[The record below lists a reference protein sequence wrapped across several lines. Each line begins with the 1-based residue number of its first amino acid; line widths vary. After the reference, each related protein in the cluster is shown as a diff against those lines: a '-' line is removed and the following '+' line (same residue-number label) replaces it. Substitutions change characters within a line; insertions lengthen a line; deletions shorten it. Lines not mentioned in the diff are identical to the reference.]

1 LPWHGLPIRLAAQVR
16 RFFCDHRGCRR
27 QIFTE
32 PLPETAPSYA
42 RRTGRAAR
50 ALEAIGFAVGGRP
63 GAQLTQ
69 ALGVSGGA
77 WAILERVRRAPEGE
91 RATPRVV
98 GVDDWALRRGQRY
111 GTILLDLERHRVIDL
126 VPDREAA
133 TLAAWLTAHPSVECI
148 SRDRAGAYAEGAR
161 AGAPDAIQV
170 ADRFHLVKNLV
181 TALERACA
189 RHHAALR
196 SAAGAPHPTPLPMAA
211 VRRRRYSGLPH
222 NSAGPTQ
229 SEQWSRERRARRLAR
244 YEHVVALAAAG
255 MAQQQIAQAVAL
267 DRKTVSLW
275 LATGRFP
282 ERAPPAAKRHRV
294 DPYLDVLLERYEAG
308 VDNAARLRRALCA
321 HGFRGSYQTVR
332 RALVTLRRTR
342 PRNSA
347 ALGPLDAG
355 ASAAGPAPSPRQTAW
370 LLWNAEAKPD
380 GLRIAER
387 AYVEALDTACPA
399 LARARTLAREFVQL
413 LRRKDPNAL
422 DS

>member
-1 LPWHGLPIRLAAQVR
+1 
-16 RFFCDHRGCRR
+16 
-27 QIFTE
+27 
-32 PLPETAPSYA
+32 
-42 RRTGRAAR
+42 
-50 ALEAIGFAVGGRP
+50 
-63 GAQLTQ
+63 
-69 ALGVSGGA
+69 
-77 WAILERVRRAPEGE
+77 
-91 RATPRVV
+91 
-98 GVDDWALRRGQRY
+98 
-111 GTILLDLERHRVIDL
+111 
-126 VPDREAA
+126 
-133 TLAAWLTAHPSVECI
+133 
-148 SRDRAGAYAEGAR
+148 
-161 AGAPDAIQV
+161 
-170 ADRFHLVKNLV
+170 
-181 TALERACA
+181 
-189 RHHAALR
+189 
-196 SAAGAPHPTPLPMAA
+196 MAA

-255 MAQQQIAQAVAL
+255 MAQQQIAQAVGL

-422 DS
+422 DSWLAAAEASELRSFVAGLRRDYDAVLAAVVFSWSNGHVEGQVNRLKLLKRTMYGRASFALLHKRVLRAA